1 MIYISDLREK
11 QRKQNKLKLE
21 LKKLISILY
30 EIQLLYFL
38 LVNSFLKIYTF

>member
-11 QRKQNKLKLE
+11 QRKQNKLK